1 MTTPK
6 FKIGQKLFYKGHL
19 HCTIMDIVQ
28 ENFVFTYEIN
38 MTLNNRNKIVDEWD
52 LFENKEKARFKNEP
66 KIKQPKFVPYSPSD
80 EAKETFFVQKTL
92 NNVVKE
98 INELKNM
105 VEQLTEF
112 IVDNTNLNKIDKS
125 RPIQTIKEP
134 IVKNV
139 LKETID
145 NLKVGQK
152 RTLVK
157 SYTLNKVHDC
167 INKFISKNKVFH
179 IIELSKN
186 SGTYVQVYRQK

>member
-1 MTTPK
+1 MNKPK
-6 FKIGQKLFYKGHL
+6 FEIGQKLFYKGHL
-19 HCTIMDIVQ
+19 HCTIMDIIQ
-28 ENFVFTYEIN
+28 ENFIFTYEIN

-80 EAKETFFVQKTL
+80 EFLEQKTL
-92 NNVVKE
+92 KKE
-98 INELKNM
+98 IKELKDLIERLIDYV
-105 VEQLTEF
+105 VEIRFEKQ
-112 IVDNTNLNKIDKS
+112 IYKS
-125 RPIQTIKEP
+125 RPIQP

-152 RTLVK
+152 RTLNRT
-157 SYTLNKVHDC
+157 YTLDKINDC
-167 INKFISKNKVFH
+167 INRFISKDKVFH
-179 IIELSKN
+179 IIELSKG